1 MVKQL
6 ITCILCTASLSVAT
20 AQVVPLWPSASR
32 EAKAGSRWWW
42 LGSAVDEENL
52 EWQMARLQEAGF
64 GNLEITPI
72 YGVKGN
78 ASRNIQ
84 FLSPEWLDKLIFVL
98 NSGEDKGIDIDMTT
112 GTGWPSGGPMVKREE
127 SASKLV
133 TETFDLTADGTT
145 EKTFTLNTGNGQ
157 LQCIMAFP
165 QKGTEAEVVDVT
177 ALLDGKTLKWTA
189 PVAGSWKLVAAY
201 CQPEVMQVKR
211 PSPGSE
217 GLVLDYFDKE
227 AVANYLKYF
236 DTKFEAVGEHWP
248 HSFFNDSY
256 EINQADWTRSL
267 LTEFEKRR
275 GYRLQEYL
283 DLLIGLKDISPTA
296 HPTALT
302 TQQVYSDYRQTLSEL
317 LLENFTRQWTAWAH
331 SHGATTRNQAHGSP
345 GNLIDLYAEA
355 DIPETE
361 NFYMNSFGIKGLR
374 NDVGFYNKAL
384 SSRATL
390 KYASSAA
397 HITGKRLTSS
407 ESMTWL
413 TEHFRTSLSQIKPEL
428 DLLFTSG
435 VNHVLFHGTAY
446 SPRDAK
452 WPGWK
457 FYATIDMSP
466 TNSIW
471 HDAPYM
477 MQYIE
482 RVQSFLQM
490 GSPDNDVLVY
500 APFANTWRKATGS
513 FANRLLLFD
522 INTLDS
528 KMSEL
533 KQCVDNLETLGLDCD
548 YTSERYL
555 MTTTYADEQLQTAA
569 GTRYK
574 ALVVPVSDNMPDSI
588 KAHLDDLAEQGAHIV
603 YGRSVADLSTLI
615 AGGDLQS
622 LTPEAMRSELGMS
635 VIRRSNDTGHHYFI
649 ANLTPN
655 DVQGYVPLAVDFQDA
670 ALFDPMTGDISTAP
684 TADGKVWLSLKS
696 GQSVILQTYDQPVQY
711 VAISSQQPL
720 PVTELAAIEI
730 GDEWTLS
737 LDSWTPYKLEKP
749 QTWETL
755 SEGASSFMGTGI
767 YETTFTVTAQQLK
780 TATAGFRLDLGD
792 VRESARVTLN
802 GTDLGCAWAAPFLLD
817 CKNAIREGVNTLRI
831 EVTNLPANRIRQMDI
846 DGTEWRIFEDI
857 NMSNIS
863 TATYEKWSLMP
874 SGLNS
879 KVKLIPIASQSN
891 ALTAE
896 MTAMVRRGDFYY
908 PQFNISNT
916 QHLSQAAANS
926 SLFTLHSSLITLKTQ
941 DGKDFTGY
949 DLQPNDDG
957 TLTLTVTGNAHGRVI
972 VEANDGT
979 PNTQL
984 YAYVPAYGAYDM
996 KASIDLTA
1004 DTAEPLGGWQILT
1017 TTSEI
1022 KGFSAMG
1029 KLPWNRSKSNGKSL
1043 TLYDGLTFTSEASN
1057 YYFYF
1062 PGYGMNT
1069 TNDFSV
1075 TADDAVLG
1083 EILSAS
1089 FLKGSG
1095 DDVYN
1100 AADSL
1105 LTFALSED
1113 EDLPLSLPLRGNK
1126 SMTIYRSLCL
1136 YTPASAEVGIENI
1149 SDERDLQSPSTPYY
1163 TLQGIKIENRKS
1175 ENRKLPRG
1183 LYIHGNR
1190 KIIVK

>member
-20 AQVVPLWPSASR
+20 AQVVPLWPKSSR

-52 EWQMARLQEAGF
+52 EWQMARLQEAGI

-84 FLSPEWLDKLIFVL
+84 FLSPEWFDKLIFVL

-157 LQCIMAFP
+157 LQCVMAFP

-201 CQPEVMQVKR
+201 CQPGVMQVKR

-236 DTKFEAVGEHWP
+236 DTKFEAVSEHWP

-296 HPTALT
+296 HPSPLT
-302 TQQVYSDYRQTLSEL
+302 TQQVYSDYRQTLSEM

-361 NFYMNSFGIKGLR
+361 NFYLNNFGIKGLR

-397 HITGKRLTSS
+397 HITGKKLTSS

-457 FYATIDMSP
+457 FYAAIDMSP

-471 HDAPYM
+471 RDAPFM

-482 RVQSFLQM
+482 RVQSFMQM
-490 GSPDNDVLVY
+490 GQPDNDVLVY
-500 APFANTWRKATGS
+500 APFANAWRKTTGS

-533 KQCVDNLETLGLDCD
+533 KQYVDNLEVLGLDCD

-555 MTTTYADEQLQTAA
+555 MTTTFTDGQLQTAA

-588 KAHLDDLAEQGAHIV
+588 KAHLDDLAEQGAQIV
-603 YGRSVADLSTLI
+603 YGRSVADLSALTI
-615 AGGDLQS
+615 
-622 LTPEAMRSELGMS
+622 TPEAMRTEMGLS
-635 VIRRSNDTGHHYFI
+635 VIRRNNDTGYHYFI

-655 DVQGYVPLAVDFQDA
+655 DVEGFAPLAVDFKDA
-670 ALFDPMTGDISTAP
+670 ALFDPLTGDAVKAP
-684 TADGKVWLSLKS
+684 VTDGKVWMNLKS
-696 GQSVILQTYDQPVQY
+696 GQSIILQTYDQPVHY

-720 PVTELAAIEI
+720 PVTELAALPI
-730 GDEWTLS
+730 GDSWTLS

-767 YETTFTVTAQQLK
+767 YETTFNVTAQQIK

-792 VRESARVTLN
+792 VRESARVSLN
-802 GTDLGCAWAAPFLLD
+802 GIDMPCAWSVPFVLD
-817 CKNAIREGVNTLRI
+817 CPDGAIREGENTLRI
-831 EVTNLPANRIRQMDI
+831 EVTNLPANRIRQMDR
-846 DGTEWRIFEDI
+846 DGTEWRIFEDANI
-857 NMSNIS
+857 ANIS
-863 TATYEKWSLMP
+863 SATYTGWSLVP

-879 KVKLIPIASQSN
+879 KVRLIPMTYQNN

-896 MTAMVRRGDFYY
+896 MTGMVRRGGFYY
-908 PQFNISNT
+908 PQFK
-916 QHLSQAAANS
+916 LSAVS
-926 SLFTLHSSLITLKTQ
+926 SLTLKTQ
-941 DGKDFTGY
+941 DGKVFTAY
-949 DLQPNDDG
+949 DIQPNDDG
-957 TLTLTVTGNAHGRVI
+957 TAMLTVTGNANGRIV
-972 VEANDGT
+972 VEATGSEGKT
-979 PNTQL
+979 A
-984 YAYVPAYGAYDM
+984 YAYVPAYGAYDLNT
-996 KASIDLTA
+996 SIDLTA
-1004 DTAEPLGGWQILT
+1004 DSAEPLGGWQILT

-1029 KLPWNRSKSNGKSL
+1029 KLPWNRSKANGKSL
-1043 TLYDGLTFTSEASN
+1043 TLYDGLTFTSESSN

-1062 PGYGMNT
+1062 PSYGMNT
-1069 TNDFSV
+1069 TNDFTV
-1075 TADDAVLG
+1075 TAADAALG
-1083 EILSAS
+1083 SILSAS
-1089 FLKGSG
+1089 YLKGTG
-1095 DDVYN
+1095 DNVYN

-1105 LTFALSED
+1105 LTFAFCE
-1113 EDLPLSLPLRGNK
+1113 EADLPLSLPLKGNK

-1136 YTPASAEVGIENI
+1136 YTPASAEVGIENV
-1149 SDERDLQSPSTPYY
+1149 SVERDLQSSVGGDLQSPTSTYY
-1163 TLQGIKIENRKS
+1163 TLQGIRIENRKS
-1175 ENRKLPRG
+1175 ENRKLPKG